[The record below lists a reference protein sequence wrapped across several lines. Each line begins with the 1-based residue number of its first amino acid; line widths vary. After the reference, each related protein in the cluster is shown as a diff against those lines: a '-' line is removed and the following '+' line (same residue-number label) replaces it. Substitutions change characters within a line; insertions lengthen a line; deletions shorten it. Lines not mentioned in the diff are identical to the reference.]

1 MKTSDSLKL
10 QDGKVLKLFGGQ
22 RHRNKNTIRYFCEH
36 VGFFYEHKNI
46 IFNNS
51 RMFLAPIFQNEGNI
65 YTLGG
70 LLEWWVYMP
79 HMATFNDESV
89 TRYIVAASPNYSKN
103 SSISFLTV
111 TMSGEVKELPFLC
124 GYTDRLHSLDEYC
137 SRYSKAARDYEHL
150 NLKNVYDT
158 ITSLAKQR
166 EKERKTEIIWSPYID
181 NIELLYKHREEIIT
195 RKDWTM
201 AAIPLKVYMVSQPIR
216 IGTMLRLW
224 ATGNKWLTYPCECGH
239 KAFIY
244 SFAGSPLSGTTAI
257 SYKCVHC
264 HKQGNAQVGGF
275 LSRAHTLAVAQQEL
289 LKETESIEAVTL
301 TELLEYI
308 KTTNLK

>member
-36 VGFFYEHKNI
+36 VGFFYEHKDI

-79 HMATFNDESV
+79 QMATFNDEGV
-89 TRYIVAASPNYSKN
+89 TRYIVAASPTYSKN

-111 TMSGEVKELPFLC
+111 TMSGEVKEFPILSD
-124 GYTDRLHSLDEYC
+124 YADRLHSLDEYY
-137 SRYSKAARDYEHL
+137 SRYSEASRDFEHL
-150 NLKNVYDT
+150 SIKNVYDT
-158 ITSLAKQR
+158 VVSLTKQI
-166 EKERKTEIIWSPYID
+166 EKERKIEKIWSPYRD
-181 NIELLYKHREEIIT
+181 NIELLYKHREEILAQ
-195 RKDWTM
+195 RDWAM
-201 AAIPLKVYMVSQPIR
+201 AAIPLKVYMICQPIR

-224 ATGNKWLTYPCECGH
+224 ANENKWLTYPCVCGH
-239 KAFIY
+239 KAFVY
-244 SFAGSPLSGTTAI
+244 SFAGSPLSGTTSI

-264 HKQGNAQVGGF
+264 HKQGNAQVDGF
-275 LSRAHTLAVAQQEL
+275 LCRAQTIAVTQQEL
-289 LKETESIEAVTL
+289 SKETEGIEAITL
-301 TELLEYI
+301 KELIDNI